1 MIFDRSQTGS
11 GINYLYAA
19 RHGGESLAQYESEQ
33 SELDQSTLMSRLSVY
48 ARVRAM
54 QLGIQRMVNPL
65 DRKGTSLLRA
75 SNYVPEFI
83 SGIRRRSNISA
94 SGRLTGMYM
103 LLGDDFMLD
112 HPIASMGIYAGLS
125 VANRDN
131 RINRAIKYARQ
142 GDLDSI
148 LSGGWFSREER
159 IKTQS
164 TKTTSPT
171 PDSSGLKAAPKA
183 SIRKRISNY
192 ITSPS
197 TRKRISR
204 YIKTSPERTMGAVTG
219 AMTASVA
226 ASTLLIPVAMKGLS
240 RVMDM
245 SERLRYSTN
254 MDFGDGTPYAPAA
267 AMSERERALEAIANA
282 NMNAR
287 SFMGN
292 EASMY
297 HGR

>member
-19 RHGGESLAQYESEQ
+19 RHGGESLAEYESEQ

-54 QLGIQRMVNPL
+54 QLGIRRMANPR

-83 SGIRRRSNISA
+83 SGIRKRSNISA

-103 LLGDDFMLD
+103 LLGDDFMAD

-125 VANRDN
+125 VVNRDN
-131 RINRAIKYARQ
+131 RINRAIGYARQ

-148 LSGGWFSREER
+148 LSSRWWSREKITE
-159 IKTQS
+159 TQS

-171 PDSSGLKAAPKA
+171 LNSSELKAASKTP
-183 SIRKRISNY
+183 IRKRISSY
-192 ITSPS
+192 IAS
-197 TRKRISR
+197 TPK
-204 YIKTSPERTMGAVTG
+204 RTMGAVTG

-245 SERLRYSTN
+245 GERLRYSTN